1 MRVKLVFAREDVHD
15 LVFGKAGKA
24 LVHPVVALLVGSKHA
39 IKPHVRALVGNDAE
53 GSEVAVSV
61 RFHEGRHGVLHGP
74 FSALDHA
81 ELGPEIGSE
90 ALVHE
95 GEVGRDVG
103 PKALVLVHHC

>member
-1 MRVKLVFAREDVHD
+1 M
-15 LVFGKAGKA
+15 
-24 LVHPVVALLVGSKHA
+24 
-39 IKPHVRALVGNDAE
+39 GNCRK
-53 GSEVAVSV
+53 GSEVLLAMG
-61 RFHEGRHGVLHGP
+61 FHEGRHGVLHST

-103 PKALVLVHHC
+103 PKALVLIHHC